1 MKIIIS
7 FSSQS
12 VNRDKIH
19 EDYIPLQDICM
30 NRRRLVRISLKY
42 IRLICLQ
49 LFGSYMGRGVD
60 SKKKTWEG
68 WIQRKNIGM
77 VNKRQGLNV
86 F

>member
-1 MKIIIS
+1 
-7 FSSQS
+7 
-12 VNRDKIH
+12 
-19 EDYIPLQDICM
+19 
-30 NRRRLVRISLKY
+30 
-42 IRLICLQ
+42 
-49 LFGSYMGRGVD
+49 MGRGVD